1 MSRQII
7 WKVFSLVF
15 IGLLLYSCGGAKKPQ
30 KVEKIFWPLPPEEP
44 RILYLGSYHGES
56 DFKGKSALDVLLGE
70 PDKDVPRNLIKPYGV
85 AARFGKI
92 FAGDT
97 VAAVVFVIDP
107 KNRKV
112 SFIGDKPMGKL
123 RIPVGIDIDKKG
135 RVYVADA
142 RQQRVFVYDLKG
154 KFITAIGDPDG
165 PGKLER
171 PAGIA
176 LNEKNGRLYIVDV
189 MDHRVKVYS
198 IKDGEFLFAFG
209 KRGRGE
215 GEFNFPTNI
224 AVDRRNGNV
233 AVVDTMNFRVQIF
246 DSEGQFLRTFGKLG
260 IVPGTFARP
269 KGIGIDSEGHIYVAD
284 AAFNNIQIFDDK
296 GRILLFIGKF
306 GTRPGEFNLPAGLYV
321 DRGDRIYVADSMNR
335 RIQVFQYISEAW
347 KKKYP
352 EKYKELK
359 LFKPSSLNKTQEQ

>member
-1 MSRQII
+1 MPRKII
-7 WKVFSLVF
+7 WKISGLIF
-15 IGLLLYSCGGAKKPQ
+15 IGLFLYSCGGAKKPQ

-56 DFKGKSALDVLLGE
+56 DFKGKSALDILLGE

-97 VAAVVFVIDP
+97 VLAVVFVIDP
-107 KNRKV
+107 KNKKV

-123 RIPVGIDIDKKG
+123 RIPVGIDISKDGK
-135 RVYVADA
+135 VYVSDA
-142 RQQRVFVYDLKG
+142 KQQRVFVYDLKG
-154 KFITAIGDPDG
+154 KLLTSIGESEG

-176 LNEKNGRLYIVDV
+176 LNERNNRLYIVDV

-198 IKDGEFLFAFG
+198 VEDGGFLFAFG
-209 KRGRGE
+209 KRGKEE
-215 GEFNFPTNI
+215 GEFNFPTNVAI
-224 AVDRRNGNV
+224 DRRNGNV
-233 AVVDTMNFRVQIF
+233 VVVDTMNFRVQIF
-246 DSEGQFLRTFGKLG
+246 TPDGKFIRTFGKIG
-260 IVPGTFARP
+260 IVPGSFARP
-269 KGIGIDSEGHIYVAD
+269 KGVGVDSEGHIYVAD
-284 AAFNNIQIFDDK
+284 AAFNNVQIFDDK
-296 GRILLFIGKF
+296 GNLLLFFGRF
-306 GTRPGEFNLPAGLYV
+306 GTGPGEFNLPAGVYV
-321 DRGDRIYVADSMNR
+321 DRGDKIYVADQLNSR
-335 RIQVFQYISEAW
+335 VQVFQYISEAW

-359 LFKPSSLNKTQEQ
+359 LIKPPSEDETQGK

>member
-1 MSRQII
+1 MPRKIN
-7 WKVFSLVF
+7 WKIF
-15 IGLLLYSCGGAKKPQ
+15 GLLLIGLFIYSCGGAKKPA
-30 KVEKIFWPLPPEEP
+30 KVEKVFWPLPPEEP

-56 DFKGKSALDVLLGE
+56 DFKSKSALDVLLGE
-70 PDKDVPRNLIKPYGV
+70 PDREVPRNLIKPYGV

-92 FAGDT
+92 LAGDT

-107 KNRKV
+107 KNKKI

-123 RIPVGIDIDKKG
+123 RIPVGIDIDKEG

-142 RQQRVFVYDLKG
+142 KNQRIFVYDFKG
-154 KFITAIGDPDG
+154 KFLTAIGEPDG

-176 LNEKNGRLYIVDV
+176 LNEKLGRIYIVDV

-198 IKDGEFLFAFG
+198 IKDGSFLFAFG

-224 AVDRRNGNV
+224 AVDRRNNNV

-246 DSEGQFLRTFGKLG
+246 DPEGNFVRSFGKLG

-269 KGIGIDSEGHIYVAD
+269 KGIGIDSEGHIYVVD

-296 GRILLFIGKF
+296 GNLLLWIGKF
-306 GTRPGEFNLPAGLYV
+306 GFGPGEFNLPAGLYI
-321 DRGDRIYVADSMNR
+321 DRGDKIYVADSMNK

-352 EKYKELK
+352 EKYRELK
-359 LFKPSSLNKTQEQ
+359 LYKPSNLNKNQEK

>member
-7 WKVFSLVF
+7 RLFTLAF
-15 IGLLLYSCGGAKKPQ
+15 IGIVLYSCGGAKKPQ
-30 KVEKIFWPLPPEEP
+30 KVEKVFWPLPPEEP

-56 DFKGKSALDVLLGE
+56 DFKGKSALDIILGE
-70 PDKDVPRNLIKPYGV
+70 PDKDIPRNLIKPYGV

-97 VAAVVFVIDP
+97 VARVVFVIDP
-107 KNRKV
+107 KNKKV

-123 RIPVGIDIDKKG
+123 KMPVGIDIDSKG
-135 RVYVADA
+135 RVYVSDSTL
-142 RQQRVFVYDLKG
+142 RRIFVYDLKG
-154 KFITAIGDPDG
+154 KFLTAIGEPEG

-176 LNEKNGRLYIVDV
+176 LNERLGRIYVVDV
-189 MDHRVKVYS
+189 LDHRVKVYS
-198 IKDGEFLFAFG
+198 LHNGEFLFAIG
-209 KRGRGE
+209 RRGTKE

-224 AVDRRNGNV
+224 AIDRRNNNIV
-233 AVVDTMNFRVQIF
+233 VVDTMNFRVQIF
-246 DSEGQFLRTFGKLG
+246 DSEGQFIRTFGKIG
-260 IVPGTFARP
+260 ITPGTFSRP
-269 KGIGIDSEGHIYVAD
+269 KGVGVDSEGHIYVAD

-296 GRILLFIGKF
+296 GRLLLFIGKF
-306 GTRPGEFNLPAGLYV
+306 GFGPGEFNLPAGLYV
-321 DRGDRIYVADSMNR
+321 DRGDRIYVSDSMNR

-352 EKYKELK
+352 DKYRELK
-359 LFKPSSLNKTQEQ
+359 LFKPSNLNKPQEQ

>member
-1 MSRQII
+1 MPREII
-7 WKVFSLVF
+7 GKVISFFF
-15 IGLLLYSCGGAKKPQ
+15 IGFIIYSCGGAKKPQ
-30 KVEKIFWPLPPEEP
+30 KVEKVFWPLPPEEP

-56 DFKGKSALDVLLGE
+56 DFKGKSALDILLGE
-70 PDKDVPRNLIKPYGV
+70 PDKDIPRNLIKPYGV

-107 KNRKV
+107 KNKKV
-112 SFIGDKPMGKL
+112 SFIGDKAMGKL
-123 RIPVGIDIDKKG
+123 RIPVGIDIDKSGKI
-135 RVYVADA
+135 YVADA
-142 RQQRVFVYDLKG
+142 KNQRIFIYDFKG
-154 KFITAIGDPDG
+154 KFLTAIGDPEG

-176 LNEKNGRLYIVDV
+176 LNEKNKRIYVVDV

-198 IKDGEFLFAFG
+198 ITDGKFLFAFG
-209 KRGRGE
+209 KRGRDE

-224 AVDRRNGNV
+224 AIDRRNGNV
-233 AVVDTMNFRVQIF
+233 AVVDTMNFRVQLF
-246 DSEGQFLRTFGKLG
+246 DSEGQIIRTFGKLG

-296 GRILLFIGKF
+296 GQLLLWIGKF
-306 GTRPGEFNLPAGLYV
+306 GFGPGEFNLPAGLYV
-321 DRGDRIYVADSMNR
+321 DRTDKIYVADSMNK
-335 RIQVFQYISEAW
+335 RIQVFQYLSEAW
-347 KKKYP
+347 KRKYP

-359 LFKPSSLNKTQEQ
+359 LYKPSNQNKTQEQ